1 VTRSC
6 VLGHVIHSKQHIRTR
21 PVRRHSEGQRRRL
34 TALSPAA
41 AAAARTNFVGGGGAP
56 NQFCRRRRNFVVG
69 GGGVYSTN
77 DRYSTICDYKSDI
90 ISSFLVQFSY
100 TILSSGSFGNNMTI
114 SLHIKNENVQFMKH
128 LVELMLRSDR
138 HKN

>member
-1 VTRSC
+1 
-6 VLGHVIHSKQHIRTR
+6 
-21 PVRRHSEGQRRRL
+21 L

-41 AAAARTNFVGGGGAP
+41 AARRTNFVGGGGVD
-56 NQFCRRRRNFVVG
+56 FIVG

-128 LVELMLRSDR
+128 LVELMLQSDR